1 MTGSLAQLKI
11 RGENFMR
18 RLMAATSLL
27 ALAAFA
33 SPAGAAAP
41 ALTPAQ
47 REATHAMFEHIVDIP
62 TVIGRHRVPEEAQYV
77 ADQFK
82 AAGFPEADVHVMPYH
97 TGSATTGDDDT
108 AALIVRWRA
117 AGTPSKPPILLMGHM
132 DVVEA
137 KAEDWSATDPF
148 KMVEKDGYYYGR
160 GTIDMKDGIVAITRA
175 MIDLK
180 AAGFKP
186 NRDIVVLFTG
196 DEETNGIGATNGAT
210 KWLDLLGHP
219 EFGLNA
225 DGGGGGVNLDGSPA
239 GFTMQTAEKTFAGY
253 TLTVRNRGGHSSKP
267 RKDNAIYSLAHA
279 LDRIEAYRFT
289 PMLSETTRAYFD
301 GRQKLEK
308 GPLGD
313 AMRRWLANPND
324 GEAADIIEASE
335 SEVGLTRTRC
345 VPTRLFAGHADNALP
360 QLATAMI
367 NCRIFPGIDP
377 NAVKAELEKVV
388 DDPTVVVT
396 RNDNYV
402 ASLASP
408 LRPDVTAAFTHAVQT
423 LHPGTPVFP
432 EMSTGASDARPFRVA
447 GVPVYGV
454 NGGWTVTPIDNR
466 AHGKDE
472 RLPVKSLYDNVVHW
486 EMMLRDLA
494 GK

>member
-1 MTGSLAQLKI
+1 
-11 RGENFMR
+11 MR
-18 RLMAATSLL
+18 HLLTAASLL
-27 ALAAFA
+27 ALCA
-33 SPAGAAAP
+33 SANAAP
-41 ALTPAQ
+41 PKLTQAQ
-47 REATHAMFEHIVDIP
+47 HDATHAMFEHVINMP
-62 TVIGRHRVPEEAQYV
+62 TVIGRHNVPAMAQYV
-77 ADQFK
+77 ADQFTT
-82 AAGFPEADVHVMPYH
+82 AGFPAADVHVMPYH
-97 TGSATTGDDDT
+97 TGSATTGEDDT

-117 AGTPSKPPILLMGHM
+117 AGKPSAAPILLMGHM

-137 KAEDWSATDPF
+137 KREDSTTDPF
-148 KMVEKDGYYYGR
+148 VMTERDGYYYGR
-160 GTIDMKDGIVAITRA
+160 GTIDMKDGIVGITQA
-175 MIDLK
+175 MINLK

-186 NRDIVVLFTG
+186 KRDIVVLFTG
-196 DEETNGIGATNGAT
+196 DEETNGIGAENGAT

-225 DGGGGGVNLDGSPA
+225 DGGGGGFNPDGSPV

-279 LDRIEAYRFT
+279 IDRIEAYRFT
-289 PMLSETTRAYFD
+289 PMLNETTRAYFEA
-301 GRQKLEK
+301 RQKEEK

-324 GEAADIIEASE
+324 GEAADAIEASE
-335 SEVGLTRTRC
+335 AEVGLTRTRC

-367 NCRIFPGIDP
+367 NCRIFPGVDP
-377 NAVKAELEKVV
+377 NAIKAELEKVV
-388 DDPTVVVT
+388 ADPEVVVT
-396 RNDNYV
+396 RNDDYV

-408 LRPDVTAAFTHAVQT
+408 LRPDVTAAYTHAVQA
-423 LHPGTPVFP
+423 LHPGAPVFP

-447 GVPVYGV
+447 GVPVYGA
-454 NGGWTVTPIDNR
+454 NGGWTIVPIDNR

-472 RLPVKSLYDNVVHW
+472 RLPVQSLYDNVVHW
-486 EMMLRDLA
+486 ELMLRDLA

>member
-1 MTGSLAQLKI
+1 MRQL
-11 RGENFMR
+11 
-18 RLMAATSLL
+18 LTTAALI
-27 ALAAFA
+27 ALAATA
-33 SPAGAAAP
+33 TAAPP

-47 REATHAMFEHIVDIP
+47 HDATHAMFEHIIDIP

-77 ADQFK
+77 ADRFK
-82 AAGFPEADVHVMPYH
+82 AGGFPEADIHVVPYH

-117 AGTPSKPPILLMGHM
+117 AGTPKAGPIMLMGHM

-137 KAEDWSATDPF
+137 KTEDWGGTDPF

-160 GTIDMKDGIVAITRA
+160 ATIDMKDGITAITQA
-175 MIDLK
+175 MINLRK
-180 AAGFKP
+180 AGFQPK
-186 NRDIVVLFTG
+186 RDFVVLFTG
-196 DEETNGIGATNGAT
+196 DEETNGIGAQKGAT
-210 KWLDLLGHP
+210 EWLDLLGHP

-225 DGGGGGVNLDGSPA
+225 DGGGGGFNPDRSPA
-239 GFTMQTAEKTFAGY
+239 GYSIQTAEKTFAGY
-253 TLTVRNRGGHSSKP
+253 TFTVRNRGGHSSKP

-279 LDRIEAYRFT
+279 LDKLEAYRFT
-289 PMLSETTRAYFD
+289 PKLNETTRAYFMAKAKMD
-301 GRQKLEK
+301 K
-308 GPLGD
+308 GPLGA
-313 AMRRWLANPND
+313 AMGRWLANPND
-324 GEAADIIEASE
+324 GEAADLIEASE

-345 VPTRLFAGHADNALP
+345 VPTRLFGGHADNALP

-367 NCRIFPGIDP
+367 NCRIFPGEDP
-377 NAVKAELEKVV
+377 NAVKAELERIVN
-388 DDPTVVVT
+388 DPTVVVT

-408 LRPDVTAAFTHAVQT
+408 LRPDVTAAFTHAVQA
-423 LHPGTPVFP
+423 LHPAIPIFP

-447 GVPVYGV
+447 GIPVYGT
-454 NGGWTVTPIDNR
+454 NGAWVQVPTDFR

-472 RLPVKSLYDNVVHW
+472 RIPAQSLYDNVVHW
-486 EMMLRDLA
+486 QLMLRDLA

>member
-1 MTGSLAQLKI
+1 
-11 RGENFMR
+11 MR
-18 RLMAATSLL
+18 RLSATLSAVSL
-27 ALAAFA
+27 FA
-33 SPAGAAAP
+33 TAAALHAAPP
-41 ALTPAQ
+41 ALTQAQ
-47 REATHAMFEHIVDIP
+47 HDAAHAMFEHVINTP
-62 TVIGRHRVPEEAQYV
+62 TVIGRHRVPEMAQFV

-82 AAGFPEADVHVMPYH
+82 AAGFPAEDVQVMPYH
-97 TGSATTGDDDT
+97 TESATTGGDDT

-117 AGTPSKPPILLMGHM
+117 AGKPAAKPILLMGHM

-137 KAEDWSATDPF
+137 KREDSTTDPF
-148 KMVEKDGYYYGR
+148 VMTERDGYYYGR
-160 GTIDMKDGIVAITRA
+160 GTIDMKDGIVGITQA
-175 MIDLK
+175 MINLK

-186 NRDIVVLFTG
+186 KRDIVVLFTG
-196 DEETNGIGATNGAT
+196 DEETNGIGAKNGASQ
-210 KWLDLLGHP
+210 WLDLLGHP

-225 DGGGGGVNLDGSPA
+225 DGGGGGFNADGTPA
-239 GFTMQTAEKTFAGY
+239 GFTMQTAEKTYAGF

-279 LDRIEAYRFT
+279 LDKIEAYRFT
-289 PMLSETTRAYFD
+289 PMMSETSRAYFA
-301 GRQKLEK
+301 GREKLEK

-324 GEAADIIEASE
+324 GEAADSIEASE

-345 VPTRLFAGHADNALP
+345 VPTRLFGGHADNALP

-367 NCRIFPGIDP
+367 NCRIFPGVDP
-377 NAVKAELEKVV
+377 NAIKAELERVV
-388 DDPTVVVT
+388 ADPEVVVT
-396 RNDNYV
+396 RNDDYV

-408 LRPDVTAAFTHAVQT
+408 LRPDVTAVYTRAVQA
-423 LHPGTPVFP
+423 LHPGMPVFP

-447 GVPVYGV
+447 GIPVYGT
-454 NGGWTVTPIDNR
+454 NGGWVVTPIDNR

-486 EMMLRDLA
+486 ELMLRDLA

>member
-1 MTGSLAQLKI
+1 
-11 RGENFMR
+11 MR
-18 RLMAATSLL
+18 I
-27 ALAAFA
+27 ALAALTA
-33 SPAGAAAP
+33 VSCVALAPAAAAP
-41 ALTPAQ
+41 PALTSAQ
-47 REATHAMFEHIVDIP
+47 RDATHAMFEHVINTP
-62 TVIGRHRVPEEAQYV
+62 TVIGRHNVPAMAQYV

-82 AAGFPEADVHVMPYH
+82 AGGFPAADIHVLPYH

-117 AGTPSKPPILLMGHM
+117 SGKPVGRPILLMGHM

-137 KAEDWSATDPF
+137 KREDSTTDPF
-148 KMVEKDGYYYGR
+148 VMTERDGYYYGR
-160 GTIDMKDGIVAITRA
+160 GTIDMKDGIVGITQA
-175 MIDLK
+175 MANLR

-186 NRDIVVLFTG
+186 RRDIVVLFTG
-196 DEETNGIGATNGAT
+196 DEETNGIGATKGASE
-210 KWLDLLGHP
+210 WLDLLGHP
-219 EFGLNA
+219 EYGLNA
-225 DGGGGGVNLDGSPA
+225 DGGGGGFNPDKTPA

-279 LDRIEAYRFT
+279 LDKIEAYRFT
-289 PMLSETTRAYFD
+289 PMLNETTRAYFQ
-301 GRQKLEK
+301 GRQASEK

-313 AMRRWLANPND
+313 AMRAWLANPND
-324 GEAADIIEASE
+324 GAAADAIEASE

-367 NCRIFPGIDP
+367 NCRIFPGVDP
-377 NAVKAELEKVV
+377 NAVKAELERIVA
-388 DDPTVVVT
+388 DPTVVVT

-408 LRPDVTAAFTHAVQT
+408 LRPDVTAAYTKAVQT
-423 LHPGTPVFP
+423 LHPGMPVFP

-447 GVPVYGV
+447 GVPVYGT
-454 NGGWTVTPIDNR
+454 NGGWVIVPVDFR

-472 RLPVKSLYDNVVHW
+472 RIPVQSLYDNVVHW
-486 EMMLRDLA
+486 ELMLRDLA